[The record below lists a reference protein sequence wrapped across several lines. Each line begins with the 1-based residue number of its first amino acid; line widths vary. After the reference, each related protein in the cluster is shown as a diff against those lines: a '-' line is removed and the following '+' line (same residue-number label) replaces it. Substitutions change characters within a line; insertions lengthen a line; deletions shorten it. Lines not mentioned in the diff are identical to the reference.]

1 MAGLIIQRSSSKY
14 RVNIIADRCK
24 GCGICIEVCP
34 TKVLTRSSALNKY
47 GFYPPEPVGID
58 KCIGC
63 RLCEYHCPDFVIFVE
78 PLMGGG

>member
-1 MAGLIIQRSSSKY
+1 MSGTIVQRSSGKFK
-14 RVNIIADRCK
+14 VNVIFDRCK

-34 TKVLTRSSALNKY
+34 TKVLVASNALNKY
-47 GFYPPEPVGID
+47 GFHPPEPANID

-78 PLMGGG
+78 ELKR